1 MRSTWGNNLQ
11 LTIFGESHGPA
22 IGVVVD
28 GLPIGL
34 SVDEE
39 AVARDM
45 ARRAPGQDPTATAR
59 READRVR
66 IVSGLY
72 RGHTTGAPLCG
83 LIENTNV
90 RSGDYEA
97 MQRLMRPGHADYA
110 GYVKYRGMNDP
121 RGGGH
126 FSGRLTAPLVFAGAL
141 CRQALAARGI
151 EVGAH
156 IASIAGVEDAPM
168 DPVGVDAQT
177 LRALREARFALL
189 DPAREAAMRARV
201 EEARLAGDSV
211 GGSIEVAAVGV
222 PAGLGAPFFD
232 SLESTL
238 AHLLF
243 SIPAVKGVAFG
254 DGFGLCAMRGSGAN
268 DAMRMQD
275 GRVTCETNH
284 NGGVTGG
291 ITNGMPVVCRVAVK
305 PTPSIARPQRTV
317 DVSCMADAQMEIRG
331 RHDPCIVPRAVPVVE
346 SAMLLALTD
355 LLLEEET
362 RG

>member
-11 LTIFGESHGPA
+11 LTIFGESHGLA

-177 LRALREARFALL
+177 LRALRDARFALL

-305 PTPSIARPQRTV
+305 PTPSIAQPQRTV

-346 SAMLLALTD
+346 SAMLLALMD